1 MDNNPY
7 FTNKMNLGERTRKL
21 HDSTT
26 KKDEESMKAGFHGY
40 KSYPEMDKEYSSLL
54 QNKNKKRKSG
64 IINLTNEELKKEYM
78 MKNKYLKS
86 RISMLFFLSILYII
100 NTIMEYKYFKPADIN
115 SVLIILSFINAG
127 LCFIL
132 IVNINAHALIDSFAY
147 QAFYFF
153 AIVETFA
160 FFLLFILKLYNFIFV
175 FRELYSS
182 KICKNKIKCPKYV
195 FSLLLFIF
203 NLVIIFCQI
212 CFSKFILN
220 LFLESI
226 RIIMK
231 KEKTI
236 FERQLELNLIE
247 KKGKNNQIE
256 FVEEEKLD
264 SNKDNS
270 KDNIKAE

>member
-86 RISMLFFLSILYII
+86 RISMLFFLSL
-100 NTIMEYKYFKPADIN
+100 
-115 SVLIILSFINAG
+115 
-127 LCFIL
+127 IL

-182 KICKNKIKCPKYV
+182 KICKNKIKCPKYI

-212 CFSKFILN
+212 CFAKFILN